1 MVMLVKFEGN
11 LKKNT
16 RDTRYLLQFIV
27 ILLYLSPLYSTK
39 TSLTVIISL
48 KQLFTRC
55 TKYFCDF
62 CKIYTYTKRIAFS
75 MYILEFV

>member
-27 ILLYLSPLYSTK
+27 ILLYLSQLTIIFNENIFDSNYKFKTIIHTLY
-39 TSLTVIISL
+39 
-48 KQLFTRC
+48 
-55 TKYFCDF
+55 
-62 CKIYTYTKRIAFS
+62 
-75 MYILEFV
+75 

>member
-16 RDTRYLLQFIV
+16 RDNRYLLQFIV
-27 ILLYLSPLYSTK
+27 ILLYLK

-62 CKIYTYTKRIAFS
+62 CKIYTYTKRLAFS